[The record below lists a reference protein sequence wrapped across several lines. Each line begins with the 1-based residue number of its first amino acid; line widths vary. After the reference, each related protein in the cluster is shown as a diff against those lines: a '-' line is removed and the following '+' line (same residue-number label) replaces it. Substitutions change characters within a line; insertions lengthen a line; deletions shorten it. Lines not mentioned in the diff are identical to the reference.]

1 MSWHADD
8 KPPTRSMLSMTR
20 AADEQAMSASYRC
33 GLRTER
39 RVPPTR
45 DDNKSRDVL
54 TKGHR
59 ETTTGSTLLARDVVR
74 FLPIIAMQTNGD
86 VQEVYM
92 CRIFN

>member
-8 KPPTRSMLSMTR
+8 KPMTRSMLSMTR
-20 AADEQAMSASYRC
+20 AADEQAMLASCRC

-59 ETTTGSTLLARDVVR
+59 EMMMRSTLSARDVVR
-74 FLPIIAMQTNGD
+74 FLPIIVMQTNRD
-86 VQEVYM
+86 VHGIYM